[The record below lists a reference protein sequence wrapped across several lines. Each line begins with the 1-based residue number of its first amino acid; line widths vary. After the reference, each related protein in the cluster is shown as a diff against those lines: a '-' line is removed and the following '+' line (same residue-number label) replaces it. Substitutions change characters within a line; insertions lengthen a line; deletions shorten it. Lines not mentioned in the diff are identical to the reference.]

1 MNGIF
6 LVIIEQDD
14 NAVSFRQCKHFFIE
28 QVVGNVINLKR
39 LLNGKQNVWKYQN
52 GEERAIR
59 TDGRKMFDDVRFECV
74 QDMRK
79 RGNAFEQYIHQ
90 IMVDQSGG
98 SSSIDLVLV
107 FSFFGIFGYIL
118 PHMQV
123 AKL

>member
-1 MNGIF
+1 M
-6 LVIIEQDD
+6 
-14 NAVSFRQCKHFFIE
+14 ARK
-28 QVVGNVINLKR
+28 
-39 LLNGKQNVWKYQN
+39 
-52 GEERAIR
+52 RAIR
-59 TDGRKMFDDVRFECV
+59 TEGRKMFDDVRFECV
-74 QDMRK
+74 QDTRK

>member
-1 MNGIF
+1 M
-6 LVIIEQDD
+6 
-14 NAVSFRQCKHFFIE
+14 ARK
-28 QVVGNVINLKR
+28 
-39 LLNGKQNVWKYQN
+39 
-52 GEERAIR
+52 RAIR
-59 TDGRKMFDDVRFECV
+59 TDGRKLFYDVRDECV
-74 QDMRK
+74 QDTRK

-107 FSFFGIFGYIL
+107 FSFLGIFGYIL

>member
-1 MNGIF
+1 MASRMSGSIKM
-6 LVIIEQDD
+6 VM
-14 NAVSFRQCKHFFIE
+14 K
-28 QVVGNVINLKR
+28 
-39 LLNGKQNVWKYQN
+39 
-52 GEERAIR
+52 RAIR

-74 QDMRK
+74 QDTRK

>member
-1 MNGIF
+1 MASRMSGSIKM
-6 LVIIEQDD
+6 
-14 NAVSFRQCKHFFIE
+14 ARK
-28 QVVGNVINLKR
+28 
-39 LLNGKQNVWKYQN
+39 
-52 GEERAIR
+52 RAIR

-74 QDMRK
+74 QDTGK
-79 RGNAFEQYIHQ
+79 RGDAVVLYIHQ

-107 FSFFGIFGYIL
+107 FSFFGIFGYLL

>member
-1 MNGIF
+1 MASRMSGSIKM
-6 LVIIEQDD
+6 E
-14 NAVSFRQCKHFFIE
+14 RK
-28 QVVGNVINLKR
+28 
-39 LLNGKQNVWKYQN
+39 
-52 GEERAIR
+52 RAIR

-74 QDMRK
+74 QDTRK

-107 FSFFGIFGYIL
+107 FSFLGIFGYIL

>member
-1 MNGIF
+1 MA
-6 LVIIEQDD
+6 LEWQ
-14 NAVSFRQCKHFFIE
+14 AECLEVSKWRGKERFGRT
-28 QVVGNVINLKR
+28 GKR
-39 LLNGKQNVWKYQN
+39 CLMMSDLSAFKTR
-52 GEERAIR
+52 EREG
-59 TDGRKMFDDVRFECV
+59 D
-74 QDMRK
+74 
-79 RGNAFEQYIHQ
+79 AFEQYIHQ

>member
-1 MNGIF
+1 MMSDLSAFKTREREGM
-6 LVIIEQDD
+6 
-14 NAVSFRQCKHFFIE
+14 
-28 QVVGNVINLKR
+28 
-39 LLNGKQNVWKYQN
+39 LL
-52 GEERAIR
+52 
-59 TDGRKMFDDVRFECV
+59 T
-74 QDMRK
+74 RK
-79 RGNAFEQYIHQ
+79 RGNAFEQYTHQ

>member
-1 MNGIF
+1 M
-6 LVIIEQDD
+6 
-14 NAVSFRQCKHFFIE
+14 ARK
-28 QVVGNVINLKR
+28 
-39 LLNGKQNVWKYQN
+39 
-52 GEERAIR
+52 RAIR
-59 TDGRKMFDDVRFECV
+59 KDGRKMFDDVRFECV
-74 QDMRK
+74 QDTRK
-79 RGNAFEQYIHQ
+79 RGNPFEQYIYQ

>member
-1 MNGIF
+1 MASRMSGSIKM
-6 LVIIEQDD
+6 
-14 NAVSFRQCKHFFIE
+14 ARK
-28 QVVGNVINLKR
+28 
-39 LLNGKQNVWKYQN
+39 
-52 GEERAIR
+52 RAIR
-59 TDGRKMFDDVRFECV
+59 TDGRKMFADVRFECV
-74 QDMRK
+74 QDTRK

>member
-1 MNGIF
+1 MAGRMSGSIKM
-6 LVIIEQDD
+6 
-14 NAVSFRQCKHFFIE
+14 ARK
-28 QVVGNVINLKR
+28 
-39 LLNGKQNVWKYQN
+39 
-52 GEERAIR
+52 RAIR
-59 TDGRKMFDDVRFECV
+59 TNGRKMFDDVRFECV
-74 QDMRK
+74 QDTRK

>member
-1 MNGIF
+1 M
-6 LVIIEQDD
+6 
-14 NAVSFRQCKHFFIE
+14 ARK
-28 QVVGNVINLKR
+28 
-39 LLNGKQNVWKYQN
+39 
-52 GEERAIR
+52 RAIR

-79 RGNAFEQYIHQ
+79 RGDAFEQYIHQ